1 MATTTPRAPAAT
13 TPRATPRARATRGRA
28 RRAARARATMD
39 DFARDGAGT
48 TTTTTTDE
56 ARVDGR
62 YAWRGHD
69 VRYERAGARDGARKH
84 VVLLPGFG
92 VGSFHYD
99 AQLARGALGDDTC
112 VWALDFVGQGRS
124 WPSGDGDVEGF
135 QYSVDA
141 WREQVEYFLREVVGE
156 RAYLTGNSLGGFV
169 ATYVAAM
176 APELTKGLI
185 LVNATPFWAFVPS
198 DGWGNKIAPWRGAL
212 PAPKWIRT
220 PIKAYWESFRS
231 AANVRGLLSLVYA
244 NPARIDDALVRQ
256 IIEPTDNVHALS
268 TFCSVVWSPKA
279 ALSFDEML
287 NRIPADLP
295 VAMVYGKDD
304 PWVVPLWGQRLK
316 RAIPRADY
324 YELTP
329 SGHCPAHET
338 PNAFNCIAKSWLA
351 HREDG
356 AERPTRSSCGTARL
370 IDGAPR
376 NIFERL
382 DAMRAS

>member
-1 MATTTPRAPAAT
+1 MCIRDRPAP
-13 TPRATPRARATRGRA
+13 
-28 RRAARARATMD
+28 ARARATKD
-39 DFARDGAGT
+39 DFAARDSAGT
-48 TTTTTTDE
+48 TTTTTTDDG
-56 ARVDGR
+56 ARCDCS

-69 VRYERAGARDGARKH
+69 VRYERAGRADSAKH

-99 AQLARGALGDDTC
+99 AQLARGALGDDAC

-124 WPSGDGDVEGF
+124 WPSEAGDVEGF

-141 WREQVEYFLREVVGE
+141 WREQVEYFLSEVVGE

-198 DGWGNKIAPWRGAL
+198 DPNAWGSKIAPWRGAL

-244 NPARIDDALVRQ
+244 NSARIDDTLVRQ

-316 RAIPRADY
+316 RVIPRADY

-338 PNAFNCIAKSWLA
+338 PDAFNCIVKSYLA

-356 AERPTRSSCGTARL
+356 AERPTQSSCGTAKL

-382 DAMRAS
+382 DAMRAT